1 MTYNVSNKL
10 NMVLKFLHIQ
20 SHFIH
25 LYFLT
30 IFEVF
35 FYIYYIMPYEKSIF
49 NHLFDDDIPLIS
61 QLNITNYI
69 SYIQVNNCDK
79 YQRRIDTDNADL
91 WNYCFIYI
99 IASST
104 LFFIMWL
111 RDIWKNY
118 ASYMVITTT
127 SSPSSPMYNP
137 RSAIVSF
144 GSFQN
149 FSDYKKND
157 DNESSIEM
165 VSSPKNT
172 TIETIIENPTFIK
185 YYWYSSGFLAE
196 FIKTVEFMILVGIFE
211 YLFFAYIVNKY
222 KIANSKTILCNIY
235 KKIE

>member
-1 MTYNVSNKL
+1 
-10 NMVLKFLHIQ
+10 
-20 SHFIH
+20 
-25 LYFLT
+25 
-30 IFEVF
+30 
-35 FYIYYIMPYEKSIF
+35 MPYEKSIF

-61 QLNITNYI
+61 QLNVTNYI

-79 YQRRIDTDNADL
+79 YQRDIDNDNVKL

-99 IASST
+99 IASSA

-118 ASYMVITTT
+118 TSYMVITTT
-127 SSPSSPMYNP
+127 SAPSSPKYSP

-172 TIETIIENPTFIK
+172 TNENIIENPTFIK

-196 FIKTVEFMILVGIFE
+196 LLKTLEFIILVGIFE
-211 YLFFAYIVNKY
+211 YIFFAYIVNKY

-235 KKIE
+235 KKNT